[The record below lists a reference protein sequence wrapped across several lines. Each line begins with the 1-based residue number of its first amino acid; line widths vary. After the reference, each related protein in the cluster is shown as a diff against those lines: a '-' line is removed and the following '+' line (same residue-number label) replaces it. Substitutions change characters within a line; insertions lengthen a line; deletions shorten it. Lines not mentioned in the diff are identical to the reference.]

1 MKAIKARCVLSCNV
15 SLVTRPGVGDGTTG
29 EQGKALLIWNVASLG
44 TEK

>member
-1 MKAIKARCVLSCNV
+1 MNAIKALYVLSCSVN
-15 SLVTRPGVGDGTTG
+15 LVTRPGLGAGTTG

>member
-1 MKAIKARCVLSCNV
+1 MKAIKALCVLSCNV
-15 SLVTRPGVGDGTTG
+15 SLGVGDGTTG